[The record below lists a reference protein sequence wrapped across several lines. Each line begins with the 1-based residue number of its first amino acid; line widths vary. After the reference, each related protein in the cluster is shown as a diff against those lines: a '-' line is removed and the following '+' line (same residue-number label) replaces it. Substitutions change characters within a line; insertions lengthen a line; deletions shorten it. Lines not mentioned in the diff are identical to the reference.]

1 MSSKKKFGWF
11 LLGSASIA
19 AMGLA
24 PAAMAQEADVSDE
37 IVVTATG
44 RASAIQDVPI
54 AVQAIGGETLE
65 QAGVENLL
73 DLNQVTPTMRI
84 GSGQSTTSGTIAQI
98 RGIGTGGDNPGF
110 ESAVGFFIDGV
121 YRSRAG
127 SALADLPELERVEIL
142 RGPQGTLFGKN
153 TSAGAISVITAG
165 PEHEF
170 GAWGEIGAGDR
181 NEMHASTGL
190 TGSLSDTFAAR
201 LDVRSRIQDGWIDD
215 ITSGRDVN
223 SQAGWL
229 ARGQALWDITDD
241 ASLRVIV
248 DYGITDQNCCGAVVA
263 QRGAVI
269 GALADVYFPGQLLAA
284 NPEGRQ
290 MTLSPARSY
299 AEYAEDSGVS
309 GELNWDLGGV
319 NLTSVTAWRDWQSN
333 RDQDIDFTSIDR
345 AYRDDLEVGFEN
357 VSQEIRLQG
366 EAGNVNWLVGA
377 FFSREQLETTDRIRF
392 GADALTLAN
401 AATFFLT
408 AGTGSA
414 RKLYDV
420 PVLVP
425 GAGGLTDVQL
435 CALNPANA
443 ICTTQDNSRVGAL
456 LGVDS
461 PLDLD
466 TDNNVNVYLPN
477 ITAGMGQQADNWN
490 VETNTVALFTHN
502 EISLSDNLVWT
513 VGLRYTMETKDLD
526 ANLNSN
532 NPACGVLQ
540 TTMID
545 PDGPGPSPAVN
556 MAGLIASVN
565 SAANVPFALACNAV
579 TNTLANGTHTGSR
592 DENEFSG
599 TTSLAYHIND
609 GTMIYGGYSR
619 GYKAGG
625 FNVDRSAFFGP
636 GNLAP
641 YATTLPGTDAI
652 DFEPEFTDAYEI
664 GLKTDIL
671 GGMGTLNVAGFYQ
684 VISDYQNNVFSGFNF
699 FTQNVEE
706 LTSEGVELELMLR
719 PTDRLTLTG
728 GMLYNIAEYNSDT
741 TFGTETIVAGTRLAQ
756 NPDYT
761 VTGSIAYE
769 QPLGAGLMATFY
781 GNGRYVTEYTT
792 QTLGRALTGV
802 TDNDAFAIFDARV
815 GFGAE
820 DGRWSVDVFA
830 RNLTDEYYNV
840 GGFGAPERTLPA
852 SIDPT
857 TAGSN
862 YLVYPNEPRTIGV
875 SLRARY

>member
-11 LLGSASIA
+11 LLGGASIA

-24 PAAMAQEADVSDE
+24 PAAVAQEADVSDE

-84 GSGQSTTSGTIAQI
+84 GSGQSTTSGTIASI
-98 RGIGTGGDNPGF
+98 RGIGTGADNPGF

-127 SALADLPELERVEIL
+127 AALADLPELERVEIL

-181 NEMHASTGL
+181 NELHASAGVTGAL
-190 TGSLSDTFAAR
+190 ADSLAVR
-201 LDVRSRIQDGWIDD
+201 LDLRSRIQDGWINDV
-215 ITSGRDVN
+215 TRGRDVN
-223 SQAGWL
+223 KQAGWL

-241 ASLRVIV
+241 ASLRLIV
-248 DYGITDQNCCGAVVA
+248 DYSITDQNCCGAIVA

-269 GALADVYFPGQLLAA
+269 GALADAFFPGTLL
-284 NPEGRQ
+284 NPATNAPLRERN
-290 MTLSPARSY
+290 MTLSPNRSY

-319 NLTSVTAWRDWQSN
+319 NLTSVTAWRDWQST
-333 RDQDIDFTSIDR
+333 RDQDIDFSSIDR
-345 AYRDDLEVGFEN
+345 AYRDDLEVGFQN
-357 VSQEIRLQG
+357 ISQEIRLQG
-366 EAGNVNWLVGA
+366 EAGSVNWLVGA
-377 FFSREQLETTDRIRF
+377 FFSREDLETTDRIRF
-392 GADALTLAN
+392 GNDALAFGN
-401 AATFFLT
+401 AAYTFLT
-408 AGTGSA
+408 QS
-414 RKLYDV
+414 
-420 PVLVP
+420 LVP
-425 GAGGLTDVQL
+425 GGARAYVTQTPGSAAVCVLQLVGGTCL
-435 CALNPANA
+435 P
-443 ICTTQDNSRVGAL
+443 
-456 LGVDS
+456 
-461 PLDLD
+461 DLA
-466 TDNNVNVYLPN
+466 
-477 ITAGMGQQADNWN
+477 AGMGQVGDNWN
-490 VETNTVALFTHN
+490 VETTTAALFTHN

-526 ANLNSN
+526 ATLDST
-532 NPACGVLQ
+532 NPACDSLRGANR
-540 TTMID
+540 I
-545 PDGPGPSPAVN
+545 PALTL
-556 MAGLIASVN
+556 AALN
-565 SAANVPFALACNAV
+565 SAANTLFALACNAV
-579 TNTLANGTHTGSR
+579 TNTLADGTHTGSR

-599 TTSLAYHIND
+599 ITSLAYHIND
-609 GTMIYGGYSR
+609 GTMVYGSYSR

-636 GNLAP
+636 GNLTPTALV
-641 YATTLPGTDAI
+641 LPGTDQI
-652 DFEPEFTDAYEI
+652 DFEPEFTDAYEL
-664 GLKTDIL
+664 GLKTDIF
-671 GGMGTLNVAGFYQ
+671 GGVGTLNAALFYQ

-706 LTSEGVELELMLR
+706 VTSEGVELELLLR
-719 PTDRLTLTG
+719 PSDQLTLTG
-728 GMLYNIAEYNSDT
+728 GVLYNKAEYNSDT
-741 TFGTETIVAGTRLAQ
+741 TFGTETILAGTRLTQ

-761 VTGSIAYE
+761 VTASINYE
-769 QPLGAGLMATFY
+769 QPLFLGLVGNLY
-781 GNGRYVTEYTT
+781 LNGRYVTDYTT

-802 TDNDAFAIFDARV
+802 TDNNEFAIFDGR
-815 GFGAE
+815 FGIGPD
-820 DGRWSVDVFA
+820 DGRWSADIFV
-830 RNLTDEYYNV
+830 RNIADEYYNV

-852 SIDPT
+852 ALDPT